1 MTDAVEYSIVID
13 GEIETGEFSVADV
26 GDDRVTHDRQVA
38 LAYARLQAT
47 EAVDRVRIAR
57 GEVDVNS
64 VEVTLPGDPE

>member
-1 MTDAVEYSIVID
+1 MRDAVQYTILVD
-13 GEIETGEFSVADV
+13 GEPRTGSFTAAEV
-26 GDDRVTHDRQVA
+26 GDDRVTDDRQVA